1 MDCMLGH
8 KTSPNK
14 FRRIEIIPTIL
25 SDHNSM
31 KTRDQLQNKNGKNRN
46 TWRLN
51 SLILK
56 NQQVSEEIKE
66 IRKYLKTNENKQLSK
81 IYGPQQ

>member
-14 FRRIEIIPTIL
+14 FRRTEIIPTIL
-25 SDHNSM
+25 SDHNSK

-51 SLILK
+51 NLILK

-81 IYGPQQ
+81 IYGTQQ